1 MTWRVGR
8 TISKKYRAKIYRMRF
23 SGGMQVNWEKIK
35 LGLWSAIGG
44 AIVLAIVGFNW
55 GGWVMGGTAQKTAE
69 EMAADAVA
77 DRLASICVAQFN
89 QDSEKDQKLKK
100 LEETNTWERDDYVEK
115 QGWATMPGEKEA
127 DSKVA
132 GKCAEL
138 LVQLG
143 Q

>member
-1 MTWRVGR
+1 M
-8 TISKKYRAKIYRMRF
+8 
-23 SGGMQVNWEKIK
+23 NWEKIK

-44 AIVLAIVGFNW
+44 AIVLAIVGFKW
-55 GGWVMGGTAQKTAE
+55 GGWVMGATAQKTAG

-77 DRLASICVAQFN
+77 DRLGSICVAQFN
-89 QDSEKDQKLKK
+89 QDSEKDQKFKK